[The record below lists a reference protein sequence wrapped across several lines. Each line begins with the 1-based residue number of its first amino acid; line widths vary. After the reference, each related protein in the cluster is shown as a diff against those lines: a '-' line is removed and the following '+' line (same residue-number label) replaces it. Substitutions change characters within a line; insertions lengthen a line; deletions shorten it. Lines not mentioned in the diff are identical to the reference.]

1 MIFSYLAVFAPL
13 FILLVFPPYLSPC
26 RRPMWDEHGD
36 WLETEPESAK
46 ALHRLLCRPVRHLW
60 MESPEAR
67 TRHGKVSER

>member
-1 MIFSYLAVFAPL
+1 
-13 FILLVFPPYLSPC
+13 
-26 RRPMWDEHGD
+26 MWDEHGD

-46 ALHRLLCRPVRHLW
+46 ALNRLLCRPVRHLW

>member
-1 MIFSYLAVFAPL
+1 
-13 FILLVFPPYLSPC
+13 
-26 RRPMWDEHGD
+26 MWDEHGD